1 MVEPDGNRDGSRTA
15 RPSRLRLVL
24 LIILVAAVIA
34 IVLLVVREAAV
45 RRSVYTKILDEKSAT
60 AARELAVSLRPVRNG
75 LDVIRRWGENGSLDL
90 ADPQALDDRFIPMV
104 ASAETTLEIASLS
117 LVSAS
122 GREYLLTEGENGW
135 SSHAYDDDTLG
146 GRAEEWYEGALA
158 IEAAG
163 QPYWTDLDLDAPDD
177 SVGVITAT
185 AWDETG
191 APDAPHVAAIGIKA
205 GSIRS
210 LSAAM
215 PITENGLAILPT
227 DDLTVL
233 WFSKKGS
240 GYYESAEIGQATQ
253 GTGPTDNRALVRDV
267 LRAWHDQGKP
277 LNEPLRLRRD
287 GERWWFMFRAQ
298 DGVDGAR
305 DIGLLIPHGDLAARL
320 LTVTSFSTYALF
332 AVIGIGV
339 LVLARL
345 ALDYRRRLV
354 RISRD
359 EGHSGDSEDRLR
371 ELVAG
376 GEGEKL
382 EFKSTL
388 RWNLKSNKPGREI
401 ELAWLKTVVAFMN
414 SAGGTL
420 LVGVHD
426 DGSVEGIDTDGF
438 RNEDKYLLHFN
449 NLINKHIGLEFARY
463 LSFGLRRLGE
473 SRIFVVDCRKSK
485 EPAFL
490 KVDEEEQFYVRIGPA
505 SRKLSLR
512 KTLEYLKEMEKG
524 GRRGG

>member
-1 MVEPDGNRDGSRTA
+1 MAERDGNRDGSKTV

-24 LIILVAAVIA
+24 LIILVAAAIA
-34 IVLLVVREAAV
+34 IVLLVVREAGV
-45 RRSVYTKILDEKSAT
+45 RRSVYTKILDERSAT

-75 LDVIRRWGENGSLDL
+75 LDVIRRWGENGSLNL
-90 ADPQALDDRFIPMV
+90 ADPQTLDDRFIPMV

-122 GREYLLTEGENGW
+122 GREYLLAEGENGW

-158 IEAAG
+158 LEAG

-177 SVGVITAT
+177 GVGVIAAT

-191 APDAPHVAAIGIKA
+191 ASDAPQVAAIGIRA

-233 WFSKKGS
+233 WFAKSAS
-240 GYYESAEIGQATQ
+240 GYYASAEIEQS
-253 GTGPTDNRALVRDV
+253 GPGAGPSDNRALVRDV
-267 LRAWHDQGKP
+267 LRAWHDRGKP

-287 GERWWFMFRAQ
+287 GERRWFMFRAQ

-305 DIGLLIPHGDLAARL
+305 DIGLLIPHGDLASRL
-320 LTVTSFSTYALF
+320 FTVTSPFTYALF

-359 EGHSGDSEDRLR
+359 EGHSGDPEDRLR

-388 RWNLKSNKPGREI
+388 RWNLKTNKPGREI

-420 LVGVHD
+420 LIGVHD
-426 DGSVEGIDTDGF
+426 DGSVEGIGTDGF

-463 LSFGLRRLGE
+463 LSFGLRPLGE
-473 SRIFVVDCRKSK
+473 SRILVVDCRQSK

-490 KVDEEEQFYVRIGPA
+490 KVDEEEHFYVRIGPA

-512 KTLEYLKEMEKG
+512 KTLDYLKEMEKSK
-524 GRRGG
+524 RRD